1 MKNIFSDENNIY
13 NLPENVLRKMQTP
26 IFYTYVLANIL
37 QRTFFSPSDLYRIGS
52 LSYLLLL
59 YLSHSFFVIS
69 ILPLTLV
76 ADLLPI
82 TFKRKKV
89 FKIYTISLM
98 LTRMNGLGVR
108 PTYILYNRSRFN
120 LQIL

>member
-1 MKNIFSDENNIY
+1 MYWPIY
-13 NLPENVLRKMQTP
+13 FKGH
-26 IFYTYVLANIL
+26 
-37 QRTFFSPSDLYRIGS
+37 FFSPSDLYRIGS
-52 LSYLLLL
+52 LSYLLLP
-59 YLSHSFFVIS
+59 YLSLFFVVS

-82 TFKRKKV
+82 TFERKKV

-108 PTYILYNRSRFN
+108 PTYIMYNRSRFN

>member
-1 MKNIFSDENNIY
+1 MYWPIY
-13 NLPENVLRKMQTP
+13 FKGH
-26 IFYTYVLANIL
+26 
-37 QRTFFSPSDLYRIGS
+37 FFSPSDLYRIGS

-59 YLSHSFFVIS
+59 YLSLFFVVS

>member
-1 MKNIFSDENNIY
+1 MYWPIY
-13 NLPENVLRKMQTP
+13 FKGH
-26 IFYTYVLANIL
+26 
-37 QRTFFSPSDLYRIGS
+37 FFSPSDLYRIGS

-59 YLSHSFFVIS
+59 YLSLFFVVS

-108 PTYILYNRSRFN
+108 PTYILYNRSRFK

>member
-1 MKNIFSDENNIY
+1 MKNISSDENNIY
-13 NLPENVLRKMQTP
+13 NLPEKMLRKMQTP

>member
-1 MKNIFSDENNIY
+1 MKNISSDENNIY